1 MARADSDSTRVA
13 VPYVPFSTFLTA
25 LDYLKSHGTPGKI
38 DSSVFPTFSG
48 GMVSHLLI
56 TLRFLRVIDHQ
67 GTPQAVLTQ
76 LIDDKIRREALA
88 RILPHAYAA
97 LFQRVDLAKASPSQL
112 DEALREQN
120 VHGATH
126 RKAKAFLI
134 KSAQYAGLAISKHLT
149 KRTRS
154 TGPRSNG
161 TSGKARQ
168 IPDHKTKFLA
178 VAELPSEVRYSK
190 TVKLPQAGG
199 TLTLSGDFH
208 PLALL
213 GQEREFVYRLVDL
226 IAEFEGKKETAS
238 K

>member
-1 MARADSDSTRVA
+1 MARAGSDSTRVA

-56 TLRFLRVIDHQ
+56 TLRFLRVIDHE

-76 LIDDKIRREALA
+76 LIDDKIRKEALA

-134 KSAQYAGLAISKHLT
+134 KSAQYAGLTISKHLT

-154 TGPRSNG
+154 TGPSNG
-161 TSGKARQ
+161 TSRKARQ
-168 IPDHKTKFLA
+168 IPDDKSNLLA
-178 VAELPSEVRYSK
+178 VPKLPSEVRYSK

-199 TLTLSGDFH
+199 TLTLSGDLD

-226 IAEFEGKKETAS
+226 IAEFERKKETAG